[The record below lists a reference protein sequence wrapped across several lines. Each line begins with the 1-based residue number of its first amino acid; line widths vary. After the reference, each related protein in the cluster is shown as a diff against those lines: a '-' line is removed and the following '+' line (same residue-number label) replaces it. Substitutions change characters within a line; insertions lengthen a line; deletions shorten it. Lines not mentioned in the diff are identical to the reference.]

1 MNESTGRPPCIYP
14 TFRYRN
20 ASAMIE
26 WLEKALGLTVRE
38 KHMDGTRVAHAEMA
52 LGSSIVMLG
61 DAADDAFGAMV
72 GTSGATGGKSTYIA
86 VEDAAAA
93 YEKAKDAGAEM
104 LQNLVER
111 SYGSTEFICRDPEG
125 NVWCVGTYWP
135 KVGDVS

>member
-1 MNESTGRPPCIYP
+1 MNGSAGQNPCIYP

-26 WLEKALGLTVRE
+26 WLEKALGFAVQE
-38 KHMDGTRVAHAEMA
+38 KHMDGNRVAHAEMA
-52 LGSSIVMLG
+52 QGASIIMLG

-72 GTSGATGGKSTYIA
+72 GAPGVNGGKSTYIA

-93 YEKAKDAGAEM
+93 FEKAKGAGAEI
-104 LQNLVER
+104 LQELMER
-111 SYGSTEFICRDPEG
+111 SYGSSEFICRDPEG

-135 KVGDVS
+135 KVA